1 VGTGFSQKVLRELHA
16 RLVKL
21 ERKTSPF
28 DTPVEANMH
37 AHWAKP
43 DLVVQVRFT
52 EWTRDLMLRHPAFLG
67 VRADKPAKSVA
78 LELPEQ
84 RSGT

>member
-1 VGTGFSQKVLRELHA
+1 
-16 RLVKL
+16 
-21 ERKTSPF
+21 
-28 DTPVEANMH
+28 MH